1 MIRRLARSLSSDAVL
16 LAAGAI
22 LWDSWED
29 ELDEDDGPPPWWCH
43 IAAPADDGEPC
54 PGVTMEHQ

>member
-1 MIRRLARSLSSDAVL
+1 VVL

-54 PGVTMEHQ
+54 PGVTMEHE